1 MQVKIASW
9 NVNSIRA
16 RLENVTGWLKNY
28 NPDIVALQEIKC
40 QESEFPFEAISDLG
54 YNLAIKGQKTYN
66 GVAILSK
73 FRIEDVVKDLP
84 DSSGANCEQAR
95 YIEALIPVAGQA
107 IRFSSIY
114 VPNGGGEILKDQ
126 AITDTEKFKYK
137 LNFLENFRDHAK
149 KLLKHNEMTVFAG
162 DFNVGVEDDDV
173 YDPKSL
179 ENTVCFHAEERK
191 RMRQL
196 LNLGLIDSYRAQ
208 NPGTKSFSWWDY
220 RGSGWQH
227 DKGLRIDYLLCSPLI
242 ADKIISAEILS
253 KGIRDQEK
261 ASDHC
266 PVIIEVEI

>member
-16 RLENVTGWLKNY
+16 RLENLVWWLKNY
-28 NPDIVALQEIKC
+28 HPDIVALQEIKC
-40 QESEFPFEAISDLG
+40 QESEFPLEAISDLG
-54 YNLAIKGQKTYN
+54 YNIAIRGQKTYN

-73 FRIEDVVKDLP
+73 FRIEEVVKELP
-84 DSSGANCEQAR
+84 NNDGIKDEQAR

-107 IRFSSIY
+107 IRFASVY
-114 VPNGGGEILKDQ
+114 VPNGGGEILPGQQIVETK
-126 AITDTEKFKYK
+126 KFQYK
-137 LNFLENFRDHAK
+137 LNFFENLSHHAK
-149 KLLKHNEMTVFAG
+149 NLLKYNEMTVFAG
-162 DFNVGVEDDDV
+162 DFNVGVEDNDV
-173 YDPKSL
+173 YDPKNL
-179 ENTVCFHAEERK
+179 ENTICFHFEERK
-191 RMRQL
+191 KMRQL

-208 NPGTKSFSWWDY
+208 NPDAKSFSWWDY

-242 ADKIISAEILS
+242 ADKITAAKILS

-266 PVIIEVEI
+266 PVVVEVAV